1 MESAR
6 SSHGTST
13 RNARY
18 MHTTSHYSKDV
29 KKRAVVELIS
39 ASRGVEGWAGLGTVG
54 WEPIREAAIR
64 ASDDDERAIGT
75 ATSQVRREFS
85 RGRWIRARSALDA
98 RHLRAR
104 PGRYHK
110 GTDHQAARLR
120 APFHP
125 CPRRRE
131 KREEVDA
138 MADLALFAAALQL
151 LSSVIVL
158 VAVIVERLPIRKDRE
173 P

>member
-1 MESAR
+1 MGA
-6 SSHGTST
+6 
-13 RNARY
+13 
-18 MHTTSHYSKDV
+18 
-29 KKRAVVELIS
+29 
-39 ASRGVEGWAGLGTVG
+39 VG

-64 ASDDDERAIGT
+64 ASDDDERAIRT
-75 ATSQVRREFS
+75 ATPQVRREFS

-98 RHLRAR
+98 RWIRAR

-138 MADLALFAAALQL
+138 MTDLALFAAALQL

>member
-1 MESAR
+1 
-6 SSHGTST
+6 
-13 RNARY
+13 

-39 ASRGVEGWAGLGTVG
+39 ASRGVEGWAGLGAVG

-85 RGRWIRARSALDA
+85 RGRWIRARSALGA

-104 PGRYHK
+104 PSRYH
-110 GTDHQAARLR
+110 GRTDHQAARLH

-138 MADLALFAAALQL
+138 MTDVALITAAVELI
-151 LSSVIVL
+151 SSVIAL
-158 VAVIVERLPIRKDRE
+158 VAVIIEKLPVRKDRE

>member
-1 MESAR
+1 MGA
-6 SSHGTST
+6 
-13 RNARY
+13 
-18 MHTTSHYSKDV
+18 
-29 KKRAVVELIS
+29 
-39 ASRGVEGWAGLGTVG
+39 VG

-75 ATSQVRREFS
+75 ATPQVRLESSRE
-85 RGRWIRARSALDA
+85 RWIRARSALDA
-98 RHLRAR
+98 RHLRDR
-104 PGRYHK
+104 PERYHK

-138 MADLALFAAALQL
+138 MTDLALITAAVELI
-151 LSSVIVL
+151 SSVIAL
-158 VAVIVERLPIRKDRE
+158 VAVIIEKLPVRKDRE